1 MAVSVTLPELGES
14 VTEGTVT
21 RWLKNVGDTVAQD
34 EPLVEIA
41 TDKVD
46 TEIPSPES
54 GVLVEICAWEDD
66 TVEIGGL
73 LARIASKD
81 DVTETA
87 EPVSN
92 SAAEPVPAEEIS
104 AGRHS
109 RNSEPEEPKEPEKED
124 TPDAS
129 DVHYCEVLMPEVT
142 ESTADSST
150 ADSTT
155 STIIRWCTKLGD
167 HVHTHD
173 PLLEV
178 SISTTAQTV
187 TKTIPSPA
195 NGILVQICARE
206 DGTISTG
213 QVLAVL
219 QTDDAATANTS
230 AAPASVEST
239 TIESESESESETP
252 KPVATPVAEKATLKV
267 PQTSPSF
274 HNVPGISTFGE
285 EPSHTNTAS
294 TDRSY
299 VTPLVRKL
307 AAEKHVDLA
316 HVHGSGLG
324 RRIVKKDILDYAATQ
339 EHRQASAQTQTVGI
353 DSGVLGISPSAS
365 TPMGDAANLRGT
377 THPASP
383 IRQSAAAAALAAGQS
398 TAQVSQVFDTDVTNL
413 LRRLTSIRTESP
425 STTLSLRACAI
436 YVVSRLLRRH
446 PALNASYDKQN
457 QQITYYEDI
466 DLSIGIDTPQGLLSP
481 VLHHADQYSL
491 NEIGQHVQNMEE
503 RYLNGTLTPRDLSGG
518 TFTLSHPTS
527 MGALWET
534 PLVIPP
540 QSAALSIGT
549 PVQRPVV
556 VDGAD
561 DSAIAIRDMVYLT
574 LSYDACL
581 IDSSAASCFLH
592 DLQHAL
598 REASFLD
605 DTDDDNGLA

>member
-219 QTDDAATANTS
+219 QTP
-230 AAPASVEST
+230 APAL
-239 TIESESESESETP
+239 
-252 KPVATPVAEKATLKV
+252 A
-267 PQTSPSF
+267 
-274 HNVPGISTFGE
+274 IS
-285 EPSHTNTAS
+285 
-294 TDRSY
+294 
-299 VTPLVRKL
+299 
-307 AAEKHVDLA
+307 
-316 HVHGSGLG
+316 
-324 RRIVKKDILDYAATQ
+324 
-339 EHRQASAQTQTVGI
+339 
-353 DSGVLGISPSAS
+353 
-365 TPMGDAANLRGT
+365 RG
-377 THPASP
+377 A
-383 IRQSAAAAALAAGQS
+383 
-398 TAQVSQVFDTDVTNL
+398 
-413 LRRLTSIRTESP
+413 
-425 STTLSLRACAI
+425 
-436 YVVSRLLRRH
+436 
-446 PALNASYDKQN
+446 
-457 QQITYYEDI
+457 
-466 DLSIGIDTPQGLLSP
+466 
-481 VLHHADQYSL
+481 
-491 NEIGQHVQNMEE
+491 
-503 RYLNGTLTPRDLSGG
+503 
-518 TFTLSHPTS
+518 
-527 MGALWET
+527 
-534 PLVIPP
+534 
-540 QSAALSIGT
+540 
-549 PVQRPVV
+549 
-556 VDGAD
+556 
-561 DSAIAIRDMVYLT
+561 
-574 LSYDACL
+574 
-581 IDSSAASCFLH
+581 
-592 DLQHAL
+592 
-598 REASFLD
+598 
-605 DTDDDNGLA
+605 